1 MAEQRQD
8 FNMMEDHSMS
18 QAKQIPSGYPLQ
30 IPVDDGSDEPIS
42 ETSDAKSTP
51 TMEDATALLV
61 EERAHEDRIAARQ
74 HVEIPEGTT
83 AEEAGVGAT
92 PNLED
97 QAAGDGAQEE
107 LSTPRLWES
116 VEPGIQEHVASEIQP
131 EKQAGEV
138 LPSTVSPLCEMQTG
152 EQAAA
157 IHARAEATI
166 PVPPATYEDFRAF
179 EESQEAVSRTEL
191 WDRDG
196 KEDVGVGKV
205 LAEEA
210 GHDVCTEEFA
220 ASAVSKFSQSAPRAG
235 MFYHEKLA
243 AQFDKHPGVD
253 DVGYEPVGNSHIQER
268 PSPLYSRGKYKEEA
282 ARHEKDEDRD
292 IDETILQDSPSSLG
306 QQDSPL
312 LEAAEEAV
320 KEHSFPAEGQPKD
333 NLAEISRETPVTE
346 REGHKAGQILDEKR
360 QWLSGKGYD
369 DVTKMEPSESM
380 YQVEVEANI
389 IREGEISG
397 SPLDA
402 TKFPDRLN
410 KDVADRSVSLQQEM
424 GGMVQ
429 AMEKQEAPKKKPAAR
444 VSEKQVSRVPH
455 LKARIDSK
463 DKDGIDTEEKKP
475 KTSTPSSAKPLKDRS
490 SITPQRPSSVST
502 TPLKTPSSPAESSV
516 PASTPK
522 RVSSITSRPASTG
535 MKETKPKGP
544 EMKSGMK
551 MAAPRSATQTQKS
564 PANATR
570 IPAKTPTAPKT
581 PPSAAGRKEQRK
593 PPTTAAKSEKGE
605 PAKSGDRSGYSS
617 PGSPGTPGSRSRTP
631 SLPTPPNREP
641 KKVAVVRTPPKS
653 PASAKSRLQTS
664 TAPMPDLKNV
674 RSKIGSTEN
683 LKHQPGGGKVQI
695 VYKPVDL
702 SQVTSKC
709 GSLGNI
715 HHKPGGGQVEVKSEK
730 LDFKEKVQSKIGSLD
745 NITHVPGGGNKK
757 IESHKLTF
765 RENAKAKTDHGAE
778 IVYKSPTISGDASP
792 RRLSNVSSTGSINM
806 VDSPQLATL
815 ADEVSASLA
824 KQGL

>member
-1 MAEQRQD
+1 
-8 FNMMEDHSMS
+8 
-18 QAKQIPSGYPLQ
+18 
-30 IPVDDGSDEPIS
+30 
-42 ETSDAKSTP
+42 
-51 TMEDATALLV
+51 
-61 EERAHEDRIAARQ
+61 
-74 HVEIPEGTT
+74 
-83 AEEAGVGAT
+83 
-92 PNLED
+92 
-97 QAAGDGAQEE
+97 
-107 LSTPRLWES
+107 
-116 VEPGIQEHVASEIQP
+116 
-131 EKQAGEV
+131 
-138 LPSTVSPLCEMQTG
+138 MQTG

-157 IHARAEATI
+157 IPARAEATI
-166 PVPPATYEDFRAF
+166 PVPPGTYEDFRAF
-179 EESQEAVSRTEL
+179 EESQEAVSRTAL
-191 WDRDG
+191 WDRGG
-196 KEDVGVGKV
+196 KEDVGVGKA
-205 LAEEA
+205 LADEA

-220 ASAVSKFSQSAPRAG
+220 ASAVSEFSQSAPRAG

-243 AQFDKHPGVD
+243 AQFDKWHPGVD
-253 DVGYEPVGNSHIQER
+253 DVGYEPVDNSHIQDR
-268 PSPLYSRGKYKEEA
+268 PSPLYSRGRYKEEA
-282 ARHEKDEDRD
+282 AGHEKDEDRD

-306 QQDSPL
+306 PQDSPL

-320 KEHSFPAEGQPKD
+320 KVHSFPAEGQPKD

-360 QWLSGKGYD
+360 QWLSGEGYD
-369 DVTKMEPSESM
+369 DVTKMEPSE
-380 YQVEVEANI
+380 
-389 IREGEISG
+389 
-397 SPLDA
+397 
-402 TKFPDRLN
+402 T
-410 KDVADRSVSLQQEM
+410 
-424 GGMVQ
+424 
-429 AMEKQEAPKKKPAAR
+429 
-444 VSEKQVSRVPH
+444 
-455 LKARIDSK
+455 RIDSK
-463 DKDGIDTEEKKP
+463 DKDGTDTEEKKP

-502 TPLKTPSSPAESSV
+502 TPLKNPSSPAESSV

-535 MKETKPKGP
+535 TKETKPKGP

-551 MAAPRSATQTQKS
+551 MAAPRSATQPQKS

-581 PPSAAGRKEQRK
+581 PPNAAGRKEQRK
-593 PPTTAAKSEKGE
+593 PPTTAAKSDKGE

-695 VYKPVDL
+695 MNKKLDLSNVQSKCGSKDNIKHSPGGGSVQIVYKPVDL
-702 SQVTSKC
+702 SRVTSKC

>member
-1 MAEQRQD
+1 
-8 FNMMEDHSMS
+8 
-18 QAKQIPSGYPLQ
+18 
-30 IPVDDGSDEPIS
+30 
-42 ETSDAKSTP
+42 
-51 TMEDATALLV
+51 
-61 EERAHEDRIAARQ
+61 
-74 HVEIPEGTT
+74 
-83 AEEAGVGAT
+83 
-92 PNLED
+92 
-97 QAAGDGAQEE
+97 
-107 LSTPRLWES
+107 
-116 VEPGIQEHVASEIQP
+116 
-131 EKQAGEV
+131 
-138 LPSTVSPLCEMQTG
+138 MQTG

-695 VYKPVDL
+695 MNKKLDLSNVQSKCGSKDNIKHSPGGGSVQIVYKPVDL

-757 IESHKLTF
+757 REKGKDDERGAQNGVSQSTGPQALLTEPAIPEESPLP
-765 RENAKAKTDHGAE
+765 DLQ
-778 IVYKSPTISGDASP
+778 PDGDANRVSQADLP
-792 RRLSNVSSTGSINM
+792 RECQSQ
-806 VDSPQLATL
+806 D
-815 ADEVSASLA
+815 
-824 KQGL
+824 

>member
-1 MAEQRQD
+1 MRLRDNFCNRMAEPRQD

-51 TMEDATALLV
+51 TMEDATAPLV

-74 HVEIPEGTT
+74 HEEIPEGTT

-107 LSTPRLWES
+107 LSSPRLWES
-116 VEPGIQEHVASEIQP
+116 VEPGVQEPVASEIQP
-131 EKQAGEV
+131 EKQA
-138 LPSTVSPLCEMQTG
+138 
-152 EQAAA
+152 
-157 IHARAEATI
+157 
-166 PVPPATYEDFRAF
+166 
-179 EESQEAVSRTEL
+179 
-191 WDRDG
+191 
-196 KEDVGVGKV
+196 
-205 LAEEA
+205 
-210 GHDVCTEEFA
+210 
-220 ASAVSKFSQSAPRAG
+220 
-235 MFYHEKLA
+235 
-243 AQFDKHPGVD
+243 
-253 DVGYEPVGNSHIQER
+253 
-268 PSPLYSRGKYKEEA
+268 
-282 ARHEKDEDRD
+282 
-292 IDETILQDSPSSLG
+292 
-306 QQDSPL
+306 
-312 LEAAEEAV
+312 
-320 KEHSFPAEGQPKD
+320 
-333 NLAEISRETPVTE
+333 
-346 REGHKAGQILDEKR
+346 
-360 QWLSGKGYD
+360 
-369 DVTKMEPSESM
+369 
-380 YQVEVEANI
+380 
-389 IREGEISG
+389 
-397 SPLDA
+397 
-402 TKFPDRLN
+402 
-410 KDVADRSVSLQQEM
+410 
-424 GGMVQ
+424 
-429 AMEKQEAPKKKPAAR
+429 
-444 VSEKQVSRVPH
+444 
-455 LKARIDSK
+455 ARIDSK
-463 DKDGIDTEEKKP
+463 DKDGTDTEEK
-475 KTSTPSSAKPLKDRS
+475 
-490 SITPQRPSSVST
+490 
-502 TPLKTPSSPAESSV
+502 
-516 PASTPK
+516 
-522 RVSSITSRPASTG
+522 
-535 MKETKPKGP
+535 KPKGP

-551 MAAPRSATQTQKS
+551 MAAPRSAAQTQKS

-570 IPAKTPTAPKT
+570 IPAKTPTTPKT
-581 PPSAAGRKEQRK
+581 PPNAAGRKEQRK

-702 SQVTSKC
+702 SHVTSKC

-745 NITHVPGGGNKK
+745 NISHVPGGGNKK

-778 IVYKSPTISGDASP
+778 IVYKSPTVSGDASP

>member
-1 MAEQRQD
+1 
-8 FNMMEDHSMS
+8 
-18 QAKQIPSGYPLQ
+18 
-30 IPVDDGSDEPIS
+30 
-42 ETSDAKSTP
+42 
-51 TMEDATALLV
+51 
-61 EERAHEDRIAARQ
+61 
-74 HVEIPEGTT
+74 
-83 AEEAGVGAT
+83 
-92 PNLED
+92 
-97 QAAGDGAQEE
+97 
-107 LSTPRLWES
+107 
-116 VEPGIQEHVASEIQP
+116 
-131 EKQAGEV
+131 
-138 LPSTVSPLCEMQTG
+138 MQTG

-695 VYKPVDL
+695 MNKKLDLSNVQSKCGSKDNIKHSPGGGSVQIVYKPVDL

>member
-475 KTSTPSSAKPLKDRS
+475 K
-490 SITPQRPSSVST
+490 
-502 TPLKTPSSPAESSV
+502 
-516 PASTPK
+516 
-522 RVSSITSRPASTG
+522 
-535 MKETKPKGP
+535 GP

-757 IESHKLTF
+757 REKGKDDERGAQNGVSQSTGPQALLTEPAIPEESPLP
-765 RENAKAKTDHGAE
+765 DLQ
-778 IVYKSPTISGDASP
+778 PDGDANRVSQADLP
-792 RRLSNVSSTGSINM
+792 RECQSQ
-806 VDSPQLATL
+806 D
-815 ADEVSASLA
+815 
-824 KQGL
+824 